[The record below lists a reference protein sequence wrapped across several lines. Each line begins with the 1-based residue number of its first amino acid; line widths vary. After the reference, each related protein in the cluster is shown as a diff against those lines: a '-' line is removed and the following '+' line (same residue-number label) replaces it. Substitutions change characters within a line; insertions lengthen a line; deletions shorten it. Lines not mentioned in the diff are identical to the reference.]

1 MQTNHFWWR
10 LEGSSLTDQLCWFW
24 NKENF
29 ELALL
34 CPKYCCY
41 RSLSWKSISLQIY
54 VGMEIC
60 FLVLNLQCRKCIKQL
75 DITCGSN
82 IRVLQKWL
90 LSVHVSYL
98 SGILPSNSRLNSV
111 NIINSVEKVDFQS
124 NLVFDNSGWALL
136 LLFRKISILNLF
148 NLTVRY

>member
-10 LEGSSLTDQLCWFW
+10 LEGSSLTDQLYGFW
-24 NKENF
+24 NKEIF
-29 ELALL
+29 VLALL
-34 CPKYCCY
+34 CLKYCCY
-41 RSLSWKSISLQIY
+41 RSLSWKSISLQIC
-54 VGMEIC
+54 VGVEIW
-60 FLVLNLQCRKCIKQL
+60 FFVLNLQYRKYIKQL

-82 IRVLQKWL
+82 IRVLWKWL
-90 LSVHVSYL
+90 HSVCVSYL

-136 LLFRKISILNLF
+136 FLFRKISVLNLF
-148 NLTVRY
+148 NLTVKY